1 MKIYLIAYGCEPHQ
15 GGEHQVG
22 WKLANY
28 LNDSCELEVVTRI
41 SNKKLIEE
49 NNNKNINFT
58 IKNAR
63 ENWNKLIKINSN
75 MPSIFK
81 LYGKFLSNILNE

>member
-58 IKNAR
+58 FI
-63 ENWNKLIKINSN
+63 ENELG
-75 MPSIFK
+75 MRFK
-81 LYGKFLSNILNE
+81 PKGRFSYFYYSHSQ